1 MVHTHHNHHSNH
13 HLLTKQPQTP
23 IMTPIDYKQQGKNNR
38 RRGQAH
44 EHKTRHHLE
53 EQGYIVARWNNQI
66 DLTTSP
72 PTMIQAK
79 STRFNRGTTGFPDFI
94 ALKPLR
100 PPLQAYNIILI
111 ECKVNNKLTP
121 TEKTILN
128 HYQHT
133 LHIPCYISYKLDND
147 TTPHL
152 RQHTHYTPKQ
162 PTTPINTPIPN
173 QTKPSPHS

>member
-1 MVHTHHNHHSNH
+1 MVNIPINHHNHHHPLNN
-13 HLLTKQPQTP
+13 P
-23 IMTPIDYKQQGKNNR
+23 MTDYKQQGKNNR

-44 EHKTRHHLE
+44 ELKTRHHLE
-53 EQGYIVARWNNQI
+53 QQGYIVARWNNQI

-72 PTMIQAK
+72 PTIIQAK
-79 STRFNRGTTGFPDFI
+79 STKYNRGTTGFPDLI
-94 ALKPLR
+94 AFKPTS
-100 PPLQAYNIILI
+100 PNTDTHNIILI
-111 ECKVNNKLTP
+111 ECKVNNTLTP
-121 TEKTILN
+121 TEKLTLN

-133 LHIPCYISYKLDND
+133 LHIPCFISYKLDND

-162 PTTPINTPIPN
+162 PTTPPTPINTPIPT